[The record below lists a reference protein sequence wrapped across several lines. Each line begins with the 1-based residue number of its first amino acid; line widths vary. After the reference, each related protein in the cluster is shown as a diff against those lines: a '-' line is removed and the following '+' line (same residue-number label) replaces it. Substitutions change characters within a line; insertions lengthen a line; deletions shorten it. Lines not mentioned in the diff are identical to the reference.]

1 MENISKVFGSLKANN
16 NVNLS
21 VRKGEVHALLGEN
34 GAGKSTLMNMLSGI
48 YTPDTGSIKIDGQE
62 VHFASPK
69 DSIRLGIGMIHQHF
83 KLVDVMTAKENI
95 IIGQPSGFFVK
106 GKLLSQEVKKLSDQ
120 YGLDIDPDK
129 KVYDM
134 SVGEKQTL
142 EIIKVLYRG
151 AKILIMDEPTAV
163 LTPQEIKKLFRVIRN
178 MKEQG
183 CSVVIITH
191 KLNEVMEI
199 SDRVTVLRKGESIG
213 TVNTDEVNVASLIE
227 MMVHFASPKDSIR
240 LGIGMIHQH
249 FKLVDVMTAKENI
262 IIGQPSGFFV
272 KGKLLSQ
279 EVKKLSDQY
288 GLDIDPDK
296 KVYDM
301 SVGEKQ
307 TLEIIKVLYRG
318 AKILIMDEPTAV
330 LTPQE
335 IKKLFRVIRNMK
347 EQGCSVVIITHKL
360 NEVMEISD
368 RVTVLRKGESI
379 GTVNTDEVNV
389 ASLIEMMVGKKVDL
403 SIDKKKIAEKTPLLD
418 LDEVTVLD
426 GEGKEALAN
435 VSFQLNSHEIV
446 GVAGVANSGQ
456 KELCEVIAG
465 LAKAEKGRIFF
476 EGDNLVGKTPR
487 DIIRL
492 GIRMGFIPEDR
503 LGMGLVGSMDIVHN
517 LILKDYQNQPGIV
530 LRRGPCI
537 KKANKIVKDLDIQ
550 TPDIYTP
557 VKKLSG
563 GNVQKVL
570 LGREIDSDPKVLI
583 TAYAVRGLDIGAS
596 YKIYD
601 LLNEQKEKGVGV
613 LFVGED
619 LDVLMDLC
627 DRIIV
632 LCHGE
637 ITGIVDPDEVTKEDI
652 GLLMTGKKAQ
662 EVDE

>member
-1 MENISKVFGSLKANN
+1 MQQELAIKMEKISKSFGSLKANDSID
-16 NVNLS
+16 LS

-48 YTPDTGSIKIDGQE
+48 YTPDSGTIAISGEE
-62 VHFASPK
+62 VHFSSPK
-69 DSIRLGIGMIHQHF
+69 ESIRRGIGMIHQHF

-95 IIGQPSGFFVK
+95 IIGQPSNLFVH
-106 GKLLSQEVKKLSDQ
+106 GRNLSRKVRELSDQ

-151 AKILIMDEPTAV
+151 ARILIMDEPTAV

-199 SDRVTVLRKGESIG
+199 SDRVTVLRKGRSIQ
-213 TVNTDEVNVASLIE
+213 TVVTKEV
-227 MMVHFASPKDSIR
+227 
-240 LGIGMIHQH
+240 
-249 FKLVDVMTAKENI
+249 
-262 IIGQPSGFFV
+262 
-272 KGKLLSQ
+272 
-279 EVKKLSDQY
+279 EV
-288 GLDIDPDK
+288 P
-296 KVYDM
+296 
-301 SVGEKQ
+301 
-307 TLEIIKVLYRG
+307 
-318 AKILIMDEPTAV
+318 A
-330 LTPQE
+330 
-335 IKKLFRVIRNMK
+335 
-347 EQGCSVVIITHKL
+347 
-360 NEVMEISD
+360 
-368 RVTVLRKGESI
+368 
-379 GTVNTDEVNV
+379 
-389 ASLIEMMVGKKVDL
+389 LIEMMVGKKVDL
-403 SIDKKKIAEKTPLLD
+403 SIEKKTFEEKKPLLD
-418 LDEVTVLD
+418 LDGVTVLD
-426 GEGKEALAN
+426 SEGKNALSN
-435 VSFQLNSHEIV
+435 VSFTLNSHEII

-465 LAKAEKGRIFF
+465 LTKADKGRIFF
-476 EGDNLVGKTPR
+476 EGDNLLGKTPR

-503 LGMGLVGSMDIVHN
+503 LGMGLVGTMDIVHN
-517 LILKDYQNQPGIV
+517 LILKDYQSQPGIM
-530 LRRGPCI
+530 LQRGPSVE
-537 KKANKIVKDLDIQ
+537 KANKIVKELDIQ
-550 TPDIYTP
+550 TPSIHTP

-570 LGREIDSDPKVLI
+570 LGREIDAAPKVLI

-601 LLNEQKEKGVGV
+601 LLNEQKKNGVGV

-627 DRIIV
+627 DRVIV

-637 ITGIVDPDEVTKEDI
+637 ITGIVEPAKVTKEDI
-652 GLLMTGKKAQ
+652 GLLMTGKQ
-662 EVDE
+662 EGEVSA

>member
-1 MENISKVFGSLKANN
+1 MQQDLAIEMKNISKAFGALLANDN
-16 NVNLS
+16 INLS
-21 VRKGEVHALLGEN
+21 VRPGEVHALLGEN

-48 YTPDTGSIKIDGQE
+48 YTPDSGTIKINGGE
-62 VHFASPK
+62 VHFSSPK
-69 DSIRLGIGMIHQHF
+69 ESIRMGIGMIHQHF

-95 IIGQPSGFFVK
+95 IIGQPSSLMIHGRTLTKKVK
-106 GKLLSQEVKKLSDQ
+106 ALSDQ

-183 CSVVIITH
+183 CSIVIITH

-199 SDRVTVLRKGESIG
+199 SDRVTVLRKGQSIK
-213 TVNTDEVNVASLIE
+213 TVVTQDVKVA
-227 MMVHFASPKDSIR
+227 
-240 LGIGMIHQH
+240 
-249 FKLVDVMTAKENI
+249 N
-262 IIGQPSGFFV
+262 
-272 KGKLLSQ
+272 
-279 EVKKLSDQY
+279 
-288 GLDIDPDK
+288 
-296 KVYDM
+296 
-301 SVGEKQ
+301 
-307 TLEIIKVLYRG
+307 
-318 AKILIMDEPTAV
+318 
-330 LTPQE
+330 
-335 IKKLFRVIRNMK
+335 
-347 EQGCSVVIITHKL
+347 
-360 NEVMEISD
+360 
-368 RVTVLRKGESI
+368 
-379 GTVNTDEVNV
+379 
-389 ASLIEMMVGKKVDL
+389 LIEMMVGKKVDL
-403 SIDKKKIAEKTPLLD
+403 SIEKESYSDKKTLLTM
-418 LDEVTVLD
+418 DEVTVLD
-426 GEGKEALAN
+426 SEGKSALSD
-435 VSFQLNSHEIV
+435 VSFTLNSHEIV

-517 LILKDYQNQPGIV
+517 LILKDYQNQPGII
-530 LRRGPCI
+530 LKRGPCVE
-537 KKANKIVKDLDIQ
+537 KANKIVKALDIK
-550 TPDIYTP
+550 TPDIHTP

-570 LGREIDSDPKVLI
+570 LGREIDSSPKVLI

-601 LLNEQKEKGVGV
+601 LLNEQKAKGVGV

-627 DRIIV
+627 DRVIV

-637 ITGIVDPDEVTKEDI
+637 ITGIVEPARVTKEDI
-652 GLLMTGKKAQ
+652 GLLMTGKTEGEAL
-662 EVDE
+662 E

>member
-1 MENISKVFGSLKANN
+1 MQQNLAIEMENISKVFGSLKANN

-213 TVNTDEVNVASLIE
+213 TVNT
-227 MMVHFASPKDSIR
+227 
-240 LGIGMIHQH
+240 G
-249 FKLVDVMTAKENI
+249 
-262 IIGQPSGFFV
+262 
-272 KGKLLSQ
+272 
-279 EVKKLSDQY
+279 
-288 GLDIDPDK
+288 
-296 KVYDM
+296 
-301 SVGEKQ
+301 
-307 TLEIIKVLYRG
+307 
-318 AKILIMDEPTAV
+318 
-330 LTPQE
+330 
-335 IKKLFRVIRNMK
+335 
-347 EQGCSVVIITHKL
+347 
-360 NEVMEISD
+360 
-368 RVTVLRKGESI
+368 
-379 GTVNTDEVNV
+379 EVNV

-435 VSFQLNSHEIV
+435 VSFSVKPGERIGIIGRSGSGKSTLARLVMGFYEPAQGQLLLD
-446 GVAGVANSGQ
+446 GLDLRQLDVADLRHQIGYVAHD
-456 KELCEVIAG
+456 LPLLAG
-465 LAKAEKGRIFF
+465 SLR
-476 EGDNLVGKTPR
+476 DNLTLGARYISDARMLEVAELTGVTELARQHPQGFDRPVG
-487 DIIRL
+487 
-492 GIRMGFIPEDR
+492 E
-503 LGMGLVGSMDIVHN
+503 
-517 LILKDYQNQPGIV
+517 
-530 LRRGPCI
+530 RGQ
-537 KKANKIVKDLDIQ
+537 L
-550 TPDIYTP
+550 
-557 VKKLSG
+557 LSG
-563 GNVQKVL
+563 GQRQAVL
-570 LGREIDSDPKVLI
+570 LARALLLDPPIMLLDEPTSAMDNSSEDALRQKLHTWIQGKTLLLVTHRTSMLSLVDRLVVLDNGRIVADGPKEAVIDALRKGRLGV
-583 TAYAVRGLDIGAS
+583 AYVRFIGFFESTWLLRQLQQECRSRVHAGNGRRRVAGFPTLVADYRVAGRRVADQRVGLGQVRGAAGSHHGRRQGDSVEQGPGDPEPRGRHRHR
-596 YKIYD
+596 D
-601 LLNEQKEKGVGV
+601 L
-613 LFVGED
+613 
-619 LDVLMDLC
+619 
-627 DRIIV
+627 R
-632 LCHGE
+632 
-637 ITGIVDPDEVTKEDI
+637 
-652 GLLMTGKKAQ
+652 A
-662 EVDE
+662 

>member
-1 MENISKVFGSLKANN
+1 MQQDFAIEMKNISKTFGHLKANDN
-16 NVNLS
+16 INLS
-21 VRKGEVHALLGEN
+21 VRRGEVHALLGEN

-48 YTPDTGSIKIDGQE
+48 YMPDSGIIRINGEE

-69 DSIRLGIGMIHQHF
+69 DSIKKGIGMIHQHF
-83 KLVDVMTAKENI
+83 KLVDVMSAKENI
-95 IIGQPSGFFVK
+95 VIGQSSGFFVH
-106 GKLLSQEVKKLSDQ
+106 GKVLSKKIKELSDK

-142 EIIKVLYRG
+142 EIMKVLYRG
-151 AKILIMDEPTAV
+151 ARILIMDEPTAV
-163 LTPQEIKKLFRVIRN
+163 LTPQEISKLFRIIRN

-183 CSVVIITH
+183 CSIVIITH

-199 SDRVTVLRKGESIG
+199 SDRVTVLRKG
-213 TVNTDEVNVASLIE
+213 
-227 MMVHFASPKDSIR
+227 
-240 LGIGMIHQH
+240 Q
-249 FKLVDVMTAKENI
+249 
-262 IIGQPSGFFV
+262 
-272 KGKLLSQ
+272 
-279 EVKKLSDQY
+279 
-288 GLDIDPDK
+288 
-296 KVYDM
+296 
-301 SVGEKQ
+301 SVG
-307 TLEIIKVLYRG
+307 
-318 AKILIMDEPTAV
+318 
-330 LTPQE
+330 
-335 IKKLFRVIRNMK
+335 
-347 EQGCSVVIITHKL
+347 SVVTKDV
-360 NEVMEISD
+360 EVS
-368 RVTVLRKGESI
+368 
-379 GTVNTDEVNV
+379 N
-389 ASLIEMMVGKKVDL
+389 LIEMMVGKKVDL
-403 SIDKKKIAEKTPLLD
+403 SIEKKTFTDKKTLLK

-426 GEGKEALAN
+426 REGKEALSN
-435 VSFQLNSHEIV
+435 VSFEIASHEIV

-456 KELCEVIAG
+456 KELCESIAG
-465 LAKAEKGRIFF
+465 LIKANKGRIYF
-476 EGDNLVGKTPR
+476 EGDNIVGKTPR

-503 LGMGLVGSMDIVHN
+503 LGMGLVGGMDIVHN
-517 LILKDYQNQPGIV
+517 LVLKDYQNQPGIV

-537 KKANKIVKDLDIQ
+537 EKAKKIVDELDIQ

-570 LGREIDSDPKVLI
+570 LGREIDSAPKILI

-601 LLNEQKEKGVGV
+601 LLNEQKANGVGV

-637 ITGIVDPDEVTKEDI
+637 VTGIVDPSHVTKEDI
-652 GLLMTGKKAQ
+652 GLLMTGKANE
-662 EVDE
+662 EVSQ